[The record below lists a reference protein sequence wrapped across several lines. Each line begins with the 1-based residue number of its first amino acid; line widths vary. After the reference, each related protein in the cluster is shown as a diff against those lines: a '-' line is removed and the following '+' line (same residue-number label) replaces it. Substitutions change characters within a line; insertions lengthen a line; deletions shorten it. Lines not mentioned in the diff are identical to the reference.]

1 MKLRDVMTNPVI
13 RINPEESVTVA
24 ARTLD
29 RYNIGA
35 LPVCGTDGRLCGLI
49 TDRDIVTRCLAAGR
63 SASSTPVRDVMTAKV
78 ITARPDM
85 EVALAAGLM
94 GREQIRR
101 LPVMEN
107 GRLCGMVSLGDLAMQ
122 DETSI
127 DAGDALTEISS
138 NLSSRD
144 GRLCVEN
151 NKKDGQKCKKPL
163 TKRTL
168 DGIISKLSMRAAHKK
183 LCKNLEKVLDKGKKL
198 C

>member
-13 RINPEESVTVA
+13 RINPEESVAVA
-24 ARTLD
+24 ARTLG

-35 LPVCGTDGRLCGLI
+35 LPVCGSDGRLCGLI

-101 LPVMEN
+101 LPIMEN

-127 DAGDALTEISS
+127 DAGDALTEISN

-144 GRLCVEN
+144 GRL
-151 NKKDGQKCKKPL
+151 
-163 TKRTL
+163 
-168 DGIISKLSMRAAHKK
+168 
-183 LCKNLEKVLDKGKKL
+183 
-198 C
+198 